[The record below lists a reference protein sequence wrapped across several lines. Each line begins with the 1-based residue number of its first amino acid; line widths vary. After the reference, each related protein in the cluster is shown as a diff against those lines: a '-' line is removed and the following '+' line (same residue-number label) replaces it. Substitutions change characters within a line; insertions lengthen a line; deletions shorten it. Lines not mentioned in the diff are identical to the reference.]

1 MLEKLSYFRPN
12 MFKYVVLLID
22 RYYFVIL
29 PRFKSSLLLLPS
41 FQINEDEH
49 KIITWSGL
57 FSINSNEISGP
68 GINSM
73 S

>member
-12 MFKYVVLLID
+12 MFKYVVLLVD

-49 KIITWSGL
+49 KIIICSGL